1 MARPVTVTAFGN
13 AQVDTSQSQFG
24 GASLLL
30 DGSGDQ
36 LRTSNKV
43 VPLTSDFTIEGWVYP
58 ASTGTRYD
66 LFAQFNPNSVEGRTF
81 CNTITSNQFQAFIGN
96 SSGNMI
102 ITSTATHSADRFYH
116 YAFVRQGDVFRLFI
130 DGNLEGTN
138 TVANIAVV
146 DTPLNIGLREGFTT
160 DTAGNIDEFRV
171 SNVARYT
178 VNFTPQTSPH
188 VNDANTLLL
197 LHMDGTDGSTTFIDD
212 TGGVKEFNADL
223 TVTATIVAT
232 PNRMRYAGADLTV
245 TASNSTTT
253 NRTRGFDTS
262 FTSAFSP
269 TVNVSAQKTV
279 ETVMQVSA
287 VMSVDID
294 SIRDSSATL
303 QNIVNLNAQAVKTA
317 DVESTPNITCTIE
330 AATGRIRNAD
340 AAFASTTA
348 LVIVA
353 TRVIPGAANI
363 QSANQLAVSAVRTRN
378 SQASV
383 NANTSM
389 SATPIRIREF
399 AASLDVDIFL
409 TADDENKDS
418 RAALTVNSSIQIN
431 TNVTY
436 ASAALINVTTT
447 VQTLANAKK
456 VFDATLASTFTMS
469 ATGRRVVY
477 DDIVYVIPNE
487 NTLHQINN
495 ETRAYVIGDE

>member
-1 MARPVTVTAFGN
+1 
-13 AQVDTSQSQFG
+13 
-24 GASLLL
+24 
-30 DGSGDQ
+30 
-36 LRTSNKV
+36 
-43 VPLTSDFTIEGWVYP
+43 
-58 ASTGTRYD
+58 
-66 LFAQFNPNSVEGRTF
+66 
-81 CNTITSNQFQAFIGN
+81 
-96 SSGNMI
+96 
-102 ITSTATHSADRFYH
+102 
-116 YAFVRQGDVFRLFI
+116 
-130 DGNLEGTN
+130 
-138 TVANIAVV
+138 
-146 DTPLNIGLREGFTT
+146 
-160 DTAGNIDEFRV
+160 
-171 SNVARYT
+171 
-178 VNFTPQTSPH
+178 
-188 VNDANTLLL
+188 
-197 LHMDGTDGSTTFIDD
+197 
-212 TGGVKEFNADL
+212 
-223 TVTATIVAT
+223 
-232 PNRMRYAGADLTV
+232 
-245 TASNSTTT
+245 
-253 NRTRGFDTS
+253 
-262 FTSAFSP
+262 
-269 TVNVSAQKTV
+269 
-279 ETVMQVSA
+279 
-287 VMSVDID
+287 MSVDID

-353 TRVIPGAANI
+353 TRVLPGAANI

-399 AASLDVDIFL
+399 AASLDLDIFL

-418 RAALTVNSSIQIN
+418 RAALTVNSSIQIG
-431 TNVTY
+431 TTVTY
-436 ASAALINVTTT
+436 ASAALLDVTAT